1 MLAGLIPG
9 TPESRSRVSFVTE
22 GEASLHFAINN
33 GLVPTNMNVCI
44 YYDRFTSDPM
54 TFARMGKVCSLSM
67 LVAARLMS
75 ALTHGGLTRMLKSL
89 HPSVSAT
96 SGSLN
101 DN

>member
-9 TPESRSRVSFVTE
+9 TPESHSRISFVTE

-33 GLVPTNMNVCI
+33 GFASTNMNVCI
-44 YYDRFTSDPM
+44 YYDRFMSRPM
-54 TFARMGKVCSLSM
+54 TFARMEKVCSLSM

-75 ALTHGGLTRMLKSL
+75 ALTHGSLTRMLKSL

-96 SGSLN
+96 SGY
-101 DN
+101 